1 MQSSTETAVLIT
13 MIGVKHLEKKLG
25 DFTLEGINLS
35 VKEGEYFCIL
45 GPTGSGKTILL
56 ETIAGIY
63 NPDAGSIIINGD
75 EVSSLLPKDR
85 KISMVYQDFMLFP
98 NMNVRKNIAFG
109 LNYNSFQGL
118 EKAIIAEKVKETAEL
133 LGIYHLLERDPSTLS
148 GGEKQRTAIARAI
161 ITEPKL
167 LLLDEP
173 LSALDTGTKGRLRQ
187 ELLRIHK
194 LKKTTTIH
202 VTHSFEEAFT
212 LADRIAIM
220 HGGKIHQIGS
230 PDEVFRKPNS
240 RFVADFVGVENL
252 FHGKAVVKDD
262 LAEIYVNGLKIISSI
277 LRSGDVSVS
286 IRPEDIL
293 ISKNPIYSSA
303 TNAFTGTLTEISR
316 MRSTVKLVIDA
327 GIPFRVVL
335 TKRAY
340 DDMELSIGADVYLTF
355 KASATHII

>member
-1 MQSSTETAVLIT
+1 
-13 MIGVKHLEKKLG
+13 MIKISHISKRLG
-25 DFTLEGINLS
+25 DFTLKDIDLSIN
-35 VKEGEYFCIL
+35 EGEYFCIL

-63 NPDAGSIIINGD
+63 KPDSGSIMVNQDDMTFRPPRDRNII
-75 EVSSLLPKDR
+75 
-85 KISMVYQDFMLFP
+85 MVYQDFVLFP
-98 NMNVRKNIAFG
+98 NMDVRKNIEFG
-109 LNYNSFQGL
+109 LHYNGPGSGREQMS
-118 EKAIIAEKVKETAEL
+118 EKVKDTAEM
-133 LGIYHLLERDPSTLS
+133 LGIGHLLNRHPSTLS

-161 ITEPKL
+161 ITEPKM

-173 LSALDTGTKGRLRQ
+173 LSALDTGTKGRLMQ
-187 ELLRIHK
+187 ELLRIHR
-194 LKKTTTIH
+194 LKRTTTVH

-220 HGGKIHQIGS
+220 HEGRIHQTGT

-252 FHGKAVVKDD
+252 FHGRSVIRDD
-262 LAEIYVNGLKIISSI
+262 ISEIEVNGSIMFSST

-293 ISKNPIYSSA
+293 VTKEHIESSA
-303 TNAFTGTLTEISR
+303 RNSFSGVVTDVTR

-327 GIPFRVVL
+327 GIPFRVEL
-335 TKRAY
+335 TTRAF
-340 DDMELSIGADVYLTF
+340 DKMKLNTGMKVYLTF
-355 KASATHII
+355 KASATHLI

>member
-1 MQSSTETAVLIT
+1 
-13 MIGVKHLEKKLG
+13 MIEVSDLSIKLG
-25 DFTLEGINLS
+25 EFELENINLC

-56 ETIAGIY
+56 ESIAGIY
-63 NPDAGSIIINGD
+63 KPDTGSILISNHD
-75 EVSSLLPKDR
+75 VTDLLPKDR
-85 KISMVYQDFMLFP
+85 NISVVYQDFMLFP
-98 NMNVRKNIAFG
+98 NMNIRDNIGFG
-109 LNYNSFQGL
+109 LKYKGF
-118 EKAIIAEKVKETAEL
+118 EKSAIADKVERTADL
-133 LGIYHLLERDPSTLS
+133 LGIAHLLDRHPSTLS

-161 ITEPKL
+161 ITDPDL

-173 LSALDTGTKGRLRQ
+173 LSALDSGTKARLRQ
-187 ELLRIHK
+187 ELLRIHQ

-202 VTHSFEEAFT
+202 VTHSFEEAFA

-220 HGGKIHQIGS
+220 HGGKIHQIGT

-240 RFVADFVGVENL
+240 AFVADFVGVENL
-252 FHGKAVVKDD
+252 FHGTSVIRDD
-262 LAEIYVNGLKIISSI
+262 LSEIWANGLTIISST
-277 LRSGDVSVS
+277 LKSGNVSVS

-293 ISKNPIYSSA
+293 VSKTPIDSSA
-303 TNAFTGTLTEISR
+303 QNSFSGVLTEITR
-316 MRSTVKLVIDA
+316 MKSTVNLVIDS

-340 DDMELSIGADVYLTF
+340 DDMGLYVGSWVYLTF

>member
-1 MQSSTETAVLIT
+1 MN
-13 MIGVKHLEKKLG
+13 MIEVKHLSKKLG
-25 DFTLEGINLS
+25 EFTLEDITLS

-56 ETIAGIY
+56 ESIAGIY
-63 NPDAGSIIINGD
+63 KHDEGSIIIKGND
-75 EVSSLLPKDR
+75 VSSLIPKDR
-85 KISMVYQDFMLFP
+85 NISMVYQDFMLFP
-98 NMNVRKNIAFG
+98 NMNVRENIGFG
-109 LNYNSFQGL
+109 LKYNGFQGL
-118 EKAIIAEKVKETAEL
+118 ERSAIAEKVEETAEM
-133 LGIYHLLERDPSTLS
+133 LGIGHLLSRYSSTLS

-173 LSALDTGTKGRLRQ
+173 LSALDTGTKERLRQ
-187 ELLRIHK
+187 ELLRIHQ

-220 HGGKIHQIGS
+220 HGGKIHQIGT

-240 RFVADFVGVENL
+240 TFVADFVGVENL
-252 FHGKAVVKDD
+252 FHGKAVIKDE
-262 LAEIYVNGLKIISSI
+262 LAEIRINDLTIISST
-277 LRSGDVSVS
+277 LRSGDVSIS

-293 ISKNPIYSSA
+293 ISKDPIDSSA
-303 TNAFTGTLTEISR
+303 RNSFSGVLAEVTKTK
-316 MRSTVKLVIDA
+316 STVKLVIDT
-327 GIPFRVVL
+327 GIPFHAVL

-340 DDMELSIGADVYLTF
+340 DDMGVFPGSEIYLTF